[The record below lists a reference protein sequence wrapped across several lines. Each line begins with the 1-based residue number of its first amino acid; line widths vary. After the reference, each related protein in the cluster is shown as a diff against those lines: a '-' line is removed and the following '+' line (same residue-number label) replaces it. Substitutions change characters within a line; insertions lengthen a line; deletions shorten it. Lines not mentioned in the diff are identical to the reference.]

1 MRRRAVVVAVGG
13 TVGGVIGAL
22 LALPTAAQA
31 QPAPK
36 LWRIGILETLPEADN
51 AANLAALRLGLRER
65 GHIEG
70 QHYAFIYRSPKTRVE
85 SYAGLA
91 AELVQLKVDLIVTR
105 GTPAAI
111 AAKAATQS
119 IPVVMAAIGDPLMV
133 TASLSR
139 PGGNLT
145 GLTSISTDLEAKR
158 VQILRELVPK
168 ARHVAALYDMSNP
181 VFARRWPEVQAA
193 ARGLGLQASLLDV
206 RDAAEI
212 EAAFDAL
219 KAKRIDALIVGQ
231 DGLMRAHSQRIAEL
245 AAQRRVPAIY
255 SSVDYVA
262 SGGLISYGPNYTDLY
277 QRSASHID
285 RIIQGA
291 KPGDL
296 PIEQPTAFDLVIHLR
311 AARALNLTLPLA
323 LKVRASQLME

>member
-1 MRRRAVVVAVGG
+1 MRRRAVMVAVGG

-206 RDAAEI
+206 RDGGEI

-285 RIIQGA
+285 RIIKGA

-296 PIEQPTAFDLVIHLR
+296 PIEQPTAFDLVIHLK
-311 AARALNLTLPLA
+311 AARALNLSLPLA
-323 LKVRASQLME
+323 LKVRASQLIE

>member
-1 MRRRAVVVAVGG
+1 MRRRAVMVAVGG

-285 RIIQGA
+285 RIIKGA

-296 PIEQPTAFDLVIHLR
+296 PIEQPTAFDLVIHLK
-311 AARALNLTLPLA
+311 AARALNLSLPLA
-323 LKVRASQLME
+323 LKVRASQLIE

>member
-1 MRRRAVVVAVGG
+1 MVAVGG

-193 ARGLGLQASLLDV
+193 ARGLGLQASLIDV

>member
-1 MRRRAVVVAVGG
+1 MRRRAVMVAVGG

-206 RDAAEI
+206 RDRGEI
-212 EAAFDAL
+212 TAAFDAI

>member
-1 MRRRAVVVAVGG
+1 MRRRAVMVAVGG

-181 VFARRWPEVQAA
+181 VFARRWPEVHAA
-193 ARGLGLQASLLDV
+193 ARGLGLQASLIDV